1 MAWRAM
7 NSLLVLRNQANEL
20 APNRSRAS
28 DGLVG
33 DEAHQSTNS
42 DHNPHNVPGVG
53 AEMVTAL
60 DLTHDPAHGFDSY
73 RFAEIL
79 RKRRDPR
86 IKYVI
91 SNKRIFSSYAS
102 GSRPAWEWGPY
113 SGVDPHTN
121 HVHISV
127 LDAKISDTTTKW
139 NLEGFVAT
147 QFNDDDIA
155 VLRGA
160 ALAVLQYSGRGIGEN
175 NGTTVAKSYLAYTDE
190 ILRNTRAVKN
200 AIPADLLTR
209 LNAIL
214 AAALDDGDTT
224 VILPPDALAALDEI
238 KNLITEVP
246 TAQENAEAVIEE
258 IAS

>member
-7 NSLLVLRNQANEL
+7 NSLLVLRDQANTL
-20 APNRSRAS
+20 APNRSKAS

-42 DHNPHNVPGVG
+42 DHNPHYVPGVG
-53 AEMVTAL
+53 NEIVTAL

-91 SNKRIFSSYAS
+91 SNHRIFSSYAT
-102 GSRPAWEWGPY
+102 GSRAAWEWGPY
-113 SGVDPHTN
+113 SGVDPHTG
-121 HVHISV
+121 HVHVSV
-127 LDAKISDTTTKW
+127 LDAKISDTTTPW
-139 NLEGFVAT
+139 NLEGFMAT

-175 NGTTVAKSYLAYTDE
+175 NGGSVAKSFLAYTDE
-190 ILRNTRAVKN
+190 ILRNTRYIKG
-200 AIPADLLTR
+200 AIPADLVAQ

-214 AAALDDGDTT
+214 AAASDDGDTT
-224 VILPPDALAALDEI
+224 VILPPDALAALEEI
-238 KNLITEVP
+238 KNLINEVP
-246 TAQENAEAVIEE
+246 TAEENADAVIAE

>member
-1 MAWRAM
+1 M

-20 APNRSRAS
+20 APGRSKAS

-33 DEAHQSTNS
+33 DEEHQETNS
-42 DHNPHNVPGVG
+42 DHNPHFVPGVG

-60 DLTHDPAHGFDSY
+60 DLTHDPADGFDSY

-91 SNKRIFSSYAS
+91 SNKRIFSSYKS
-102 GSRPAWEWGPY
+102 GSRAAWEWGPY
-113 SGVDPHTN
+113 SGSDPHTN

-127 LDAKISDTTTKW
+127 LDAKISDTTTEW
-139 NLEGFVAT
+139 DLEGFMAT
-147 QFNDDDIA
+147 QFNSEDIA
-155 VLRGA
+155 ILRA
-160 ALAVLQYSGRGIGEN
+160 AAWQYNGRGVGEN
-175 NGTTVAKSYLAYTDE
+175 NGTTVQRSTLSYFDE
-190 ILRNTRAVKN
+190 ILQTVRLLKS
-200 AIPADLLTR
+200 AIPADLVAR
-209 LNAIL
+209 LNTIL

-224 VILPPDALAALDEI
+224 VVLPPDAIAALEEI
-238 KNLITEVP
+238 KDLIGEVP
-246 TAQENAEAVIEE
+246 TAEENADAVIAE